1 MTESGQTTRTEEDQ
15 PAQGIEARLDA
26 MSAWASKVE
35 SQIRGLHSGSQVLVS
50 QIEHLAGS
58 QAEIEQ
64 RLTEKVS
71 ERTTELVDENVGYK
85 PTAEQQAALY
95 GALAAW
101 QASSK
106 SLPKQSKAQIQT
118 RSGGTVEY
126 KYADIASV
134 SEIAKTAGNSG
145 LAHFHRQVTQDGRP
159 YMRTYLVHQGG
170 GWIFAD
176 VPLLTRE
183 NAMISGLQQW
193 ASACTMARRYG
204 LFMVLGIAAGDEDDD
219 GAMSDSASSRQNAAS
234 RRPSMGTAAPSTAH
248 KAP

>member
-1 MTESGQTTRTEEDQ
+1 L
-15 PAQGIEARLDA
+15 IN
-26 MSAWASKVE
+26 
-35 SQIRGLHSGSQVLVS
+35 
-50 QIEHLAGS
+50 QIEHIATA

-64 RLTEKVS
+64 RLGDVRQEHATD
-71 ERTTELVDENVGYK
+71 TVDPNIGYK
-85 PTAEQQAALY
+85 PTAEQQSALYAAL
-95 GALAAW
+95 ASW
-101 QASSK
+101 QVASK

-126 KYADIASV
+126 RYADIASV

-145 LAHFHRQVTQDGRP
+145 LAHFHRQVNQDGRA

-183 NAMISGLQQW
+183 NAMISDLQQW
-193 ASACTMARRYG
+193 ASACTMGRRYG

-219 GAMSDSASSRQNAAS
+219 GAMSDSRSARQNAAS
-234 RRPSMGTAAPSTAH
+234 RRPPMGTPAPAPTH